1 MTRVVYSVDIAA
13 PAQEVFNAV
22 VDWRGQDRWVPLTT
36 VRAGH
41 KRELLLVA
49 RLRRTQVSAPSGSWT
64 R

>member
-22 VDWRGQDRWVPLTT
+22 VDWRDKTG
-36 VRAGH
+36 
-41 KRELLLVA
+41 
-49 RLRRTQVSAPSGSWT
+49 GS